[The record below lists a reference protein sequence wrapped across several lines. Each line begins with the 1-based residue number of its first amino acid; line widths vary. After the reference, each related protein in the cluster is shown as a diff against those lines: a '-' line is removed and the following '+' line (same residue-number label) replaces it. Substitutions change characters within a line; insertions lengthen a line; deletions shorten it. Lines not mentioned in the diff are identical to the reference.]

1 MGKLFCARAS
11 RLASSGW
18 AKPASVRLA
27 SQPRCR
33 PGPMLARIR
42 SAAVF
47 GVDAYPVDV
56 EVDLSNG
63 LPSLATVGLPQSA
76 VREAKERVHAAVL
89 NAGFEFPL
97 KRITVNLAPADR
109 PKAGSGFDLAIALG
123 VLVASGQV
131 PGEALADLMV
141 LGEIGLEG
149 DLRPV
154 RGALPVAL
162 CARALGVRRLLLPA
176 ANAAEGAL
184 VEGLEVLAAMTLGE
198 ICGFLGG
205 RAELA
210 PARAVACAQEGAFE
224 DPADF
229 ADVRSQLSAKRALE
243 IAAAGGHNVLMIGPP
258 GAGKTMLA
266 RRLPGILPSMSL
278 EEAIEATKIHSV
290 AGTLP
295 AGQPLLRARPF
306 RAPHHTVSDAG
317 MIGGGSWPRP
327 GEVSLSHGGVLFLDE
342 LPEFR
347 RNVLEALRQPLEDGV
362 VTVSRAAMT
371 ISLPARFMLV
381 AAMNPC
387 SCGHLGDALR
397 PCRCDP
403 AAIERYRA
411 RISGPL
417 LDRIDIHLHVP
428 AVPAGEL
435 SGGGAPMETSAAIR
449 ARVEA
454 ARRIQRERF
463 KAQPGIYSNA
473 HMTAREVRRCCR
485 LSDPSETL
493 LQQALANLGLSARAY
508 TRVLKLAR
516 TIADLAGTPEIQVS
530 HVSEAIQYRVLDRAR
545 LPTAAGTRAP
555 R

>member
-1 MGKLFCARAS
+1 
-11 RLASSGW
+11 
-18 AKPASVRLA
+18 
-27 SQPRCR
+27 
-33 PGPMLARIR
+33 MLARVR
-42 SAAVF
+42 SAAVL

-63 LPSLATVGLPQSA
+63 LPSLSTVGLPQSA
-76 VREAKERVHAAVL
+76 VKEGRERVHAAIA

-97 KRITVNLAPADR
+97 RRITINLAPADR

-123 VLVASGQV
+123 ILVASDQV
-131 PGEALADLMV
+131 PGGALGELVV

-162 CARALGVRRLLLPA
+162 CARAIGARRLIVPA
-176 ANAAEGAL
+176 PNAPEAAL
-184 VEGLEVLAAMTLGE
+184 VDGLEVCAATSLVE
-198 ICGFLGG
+198 VCGSLTG
-205 RAELA
+205 RVELPVVRPDVGAALRAAAEDCL
-210 PARAVACAQEGAFE
+210 
-224 DPADF
+224 DF
-229 ADVRSQLSAKRALE
+229 AEVRSQAVAKRALE
-243 IAAAGGHNVLMIGPP
+243 IAAAGGHNLLMIGPP

-266 RRLPGILPSMSL
+266 RRLPTILPSLSL
-278 EEAIEATKIHSV
+278 EEALEVTKIHSV

-295 AGQPLLRARPF
+295 AGQPLVSARPF

-362 VTVSRAAMT
+362 VTLSRAAM
-371 ISLPARFMLV
+371 SLSFPARFMLA

-387 SCGHLGDALR
+387 PCGHHGDPAR
-397 PCRCDP
+397 ACRCEP

-411 RISGPL
+411 RVSGPL

-428 AVPAGEL
+428 AAAPGEL
-435 SGGGAPMETSAAIR
+435 SGAGPPAEASAAIR

-463 KAQPGIYSNA
+463 QSQPGVYSNA
-473 HMTAREVRRCCR
+473 HMTARDVRRYCR
-485 LSDPSETL
+485 LTEPAEAL
-493 LQQALANLGLSARAY
+493 LRQAITRLGLSARAY

-516 TIADLAGTPEIQVS
+516 TIADLAGVPEINAV
-530 HVSEAIQYRVLDRAR
+530 HVSEAIQYRSLDRAR
-545 LPTAAGTRAP
+545 ALAISPPPMR
-555 R
+555 